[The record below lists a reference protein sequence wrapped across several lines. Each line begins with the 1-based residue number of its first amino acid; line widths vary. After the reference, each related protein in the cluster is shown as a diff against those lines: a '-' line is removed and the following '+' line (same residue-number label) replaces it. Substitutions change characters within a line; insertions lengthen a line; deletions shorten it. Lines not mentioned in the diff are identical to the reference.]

1 MKLKIDLNAKLA
13 DIQHYFRIYPEIIE
27 QSRNHIKENLDSSI
41 FSFYGMTISEF
52 LQLQENKMPK
62 KIEALLANK
71 NTTLKTYIK
80 ILNTFESGAKSFEAI
95 IERTSIEQSIEE
107 RIASTN
113 LLSMTAEETMLS
125 FVKEYFNLNNFE
137 QAQNI
142 TIYEYIIA
150 KKIHYNNVMFQKNM
164 TEQQKNKI

>member
-1 MKLKIDLNAKLA
+1 
-13 DIQHYFRIYPEIIE
+13 
-27 QSRNHIKENLDSSI
+27 
-41 FSFYGMTISEF
+41 
-52 LQLQENKMPK
+52 MPK
-62 KIEALLANK
+62 KIETLLANK